1 MHAPVHPDPRTIHRL
16 MYAHQPLQC
25 AEHAPYTHE
34 KTRFHNGLLYQ
45 NSHQIA
51 TMILK
56 NAFPKSFAN
65 LCVHIF

>member
-1 MHAPVHPDPRTIHRL
+1 MHVPVHPDPRTIHCL

-25 AEHAPYTHE
+25 AEQAPYIHE

-56 NAFPKSFAN
+56 NAFPKSFVN
-65 LCVHIF
+65 